1 MHRKFGTLRAVSEL
15 NEHGQKICVVPL
27 APPKPRLQPISGK
40 STPKGKS
47 NKTVDRTRSSAAQVV
62 ALAGARSPKSSMS
75 STQTWIRGTCKET
88 AEKFD
93 VSEEDCVQVSVV
105 RESCRSEF
113 FRHCSYV

>member
-1 MHRKFGTLRAVSEL
+1 MHRKFGTLRAVSGHPSL
-15 NEHGQKICVVPL
+15 TRSK
-27 APPKPRLQPISGK
+27 PPPPCLDYFFFGK